1 MKWAEIN
8 DKMAE
13 YHVYT
18 EDDSFVCT
26 ENILHQTTI
35 LRNLAEKEK
44 FLPFRTGTPMWDGFD
59 DSSTFMSK
67 EVAVAFAQHYPEDNF
82 NCSRL
87 TDNPDPNN
95 KNWLSWGNSWRWQNC
110 AWRVALQ
117 EHLNISINIPVI
129 SRSYFNCPQEEKYP
143 QEVTVNKTSNPT
155 VLPTSAPSGTMCVCV
170 CVYICVYLCVY
181 LCVCLCVCGLT
192 LILITI
198 LDRCVLINALQLQF

>member
-35 LRNLAEKEK
+35 LRNIAEKEK

-67 EVAVAFAQHYPEDNF
+67 EVAAAFAQHYPEDSF

-87 TDNPDPNN
+87 SDNPDPNN

-110 AWRVALQ
+110 AWRMALQ
-117 EHLNISINIPVI
+117 EHLNISINIPVV
-129 SRSYFNCPQEEKYP
+129 SRSYFNCPQEERY
-143 QEVTVNKTSNPT
+143 EVNVNKTTHPT
-155 VLPTSAPSGTMCVCV
+155 VSPTSAPSGIVCVCV
-170 CVYICVYLCVY
+170 CVTSIHPSIHPLSEI
-181 LCVCLCVCGLT
+181 
-192 LILITI
+192 ILWPFHNIFISIVNRST
-198 LDRCVLINALQLQF
+198 QFSATQS